1 MTTINSNRITGLA
14 TGMDIDEMVTNMLTG
29 EQSKIDKAEQKK
41 TTQTWQQEIYRD
53 VITDVKGL
61 YDKYFTATS
70 ADYILGSKTFST
82 VNVTSSNSSI
92 ITAVAGAGAGNINYQ
107 FEVQDIAEA
116 PKMVSESKFEV
127 NGSTIELTKKTQL
140 SDLGVVEGTSF
151 KFNSGEGKDTEV
163 ITIESDDT
171 IESLV
176 KKINDASGGEI
187 IASFSEMT
195 GKFTIE
201 SKTTGAT
208 STLKVVD
215 VEEDADGKFVET
227 SAGTT
232 SGLSFLGIDG
242 TQKVSDSSGVE
253 IKTIEGSSNTF
264 TIDDITYTV
273 HGQTKTGESVNL
285 TSAKDTQK
293 TVDKMK
299 EFLEEYNSMIDNIYG
314 LVTEKKDNDYPPL
327 TDAQKEEMS
336 ETEIEKWEAKAKTGV
351 LINDSELR
359 RFLEDMKATLFGEI
373 EGAGVG
379 LSDIGI
385 TSVSNYNKPGQI
397 ALDEDMFKKALEENG
412 DQVYK
417 VVTGTL
423 EKMKTVTYS
432 YAGSSSSVFAKKA
445 GIEKT
450 ATAVNNLF
458 SEQIKK
464 QEEYIKKLIT
474 KMADKQEKLYL
485 KFANLESSMNSLNSQ
500 MNYLISSL
508 S

>member
-227 SAGTT
+227 SAVT
-232 SGLSFLGIDG
+232 SC
-242 TQKVSDSSGVE
+242 
-253 IKTIEGSSNTF
+253 
-264 TIDDITYTV
+264 
-273 HGQTKTGESVNL
+273 
-285 TSAKDTQK
+285 
-293 TVDKMK
+293 
-299 EFLEEYNSMIDNIYG
+299 
-314 LVTEKKDNDYPPL
+314 
-327 TDAQKEEMS
+327 
-336 ETEIEKWEAKAKTGV
+336 
-351 LINDSELR
+351 
-359 RFLEDMKATLFGEI
+359 
-373 EGAGVG
+373 
-379 LSDIGI
+379 
-385 TSVSNYNKPGQI
+385 
-397 ALDEDMFKKALEENG
+397 
-412 DQVYK
+412 
-417 VVTGTL
+417 
-423 EKMKTVTYS
+423 
-432 YAGSSSSVFAKKA
+432 
-445 GIEKT
+445 
-450 ATAVNNLF
+450 
-458 SEQIKK
+458 
-464 QEEYIKKLIT
+464 
-474 KMADKQEKLYL
+474 
-485 KFANLESSMNSLNSQ
+485 
-500 MNYLISSL
+500 
-508 S
+508 